1 MELILRYIELLEL
14 CHSDSYD
21 PFLVDMELRCLEA
34 IGILLRHNENHDP
47 VTGRFTFG
55 KQYIDV
61 TEEYKNRAT
70 PGEGSLT
77 YDVGYN
83 LRTHKE
89 EIDFAQWLHNEFG
102 GDIHLLSESKEDGVK
117 MPDYIWNNKLW
128 DLKTISNEKAAN
140 SAFRKGVNQIFDNP
154 GGVMLDCRKF
164 SVEEKTLLN
173 VIEKRMK
180 WHRDIDV
187 DIMIVKSDSDVQIIR
202 YKQKR

>member
-1 MELILRYIELLEL
+1 
-14 CHSDSYD
+14 
-21 PFLVDMELRCLEA
+21 
-34 IGILLRHNENHDP
+34 
-47 VTGRFTFG
+47 
-55 KQYIDV
+55 
-61 TEEYKNRAT
+61 
-70 PGEGSLT
+70 
-77 YDVGYN
+77 
-83 LRTHKE
+83 
-89 EIDFAQWLHNEFG
+89 
-102 GDIHLLSESKEDGVK
+102 

-140 SAFRKGVNQIFDNP
+140 SALRKGVNQIFDNP

>member
-1 MELILRYIELLEL
+1 MDLVLRYIELLEL

-21 PFLVDMELRCLEA
+21 PFLADIEERCLEE
-34 IGILLRHNENHDP
+34 IGILLRYNKNHDP

-77 YDVGYN
+77 YDDDYN
-83 LRTHKE
+83 AKAHKE
-89 EIDFAQWLHNEFG
+89 EIAFAQWLHNKMG
-102 GDIHLLSESKEDGVK
+102 GDIHLLNESKEDGVK

-140 SAFRKGVNQIFDNP
+140 SAVRKGVNQIFDNP
-154 GGVMLDCRKF
+154 GGIILDCRKF
-164 SVEEKTLLN
+164 SVEEKTLLG

>member
-1 MELILRYIELLEL
+1 MELTLRYIELLDL
-14 CHSDSYD
+14 CRSDRYD
-21 PFLVDMELRCLEA
+21 LFLADMELRCLEE

-89 EIDFAQWLHNEFG
+89 EIDFSQWLHNEFG

-117 MPDYIWNNKLW
+117 MPDYIWNEKMW
-128 DLKTISNEKAAN
+128 DLKIISSEKAAN
-140 SAFRKGVNQIFDNP
+140 TAIKRGQTQINKNP
-154 GGVMLDCRKF
+154 GGIILDLKEKEF
-164 SVEEKTLLN
+164 SQDLL
-173 VIEKRMK
+173 IEIINNRMK
-180 WHRDIDV
+180 WYSENV
-187 DIMIVKSDSDVQIIR
+187 GDIMIISNRKVFKVLR
-202 YKQKR
+202 YKK

>member
-14 CHSDSYD
+14 CHSELYD
-21 PFLVDMELRCLEA
+21 PFLADIEERCLEE

-47 VTGRFTFG
+47 HTGRFTFG

-70 PGEGSLT
+70 PGDGSLT
-77 YDVGYN
+77 YDDSYN
-83 LRTHKE
+83 SKAHKE
-89 EIDFAQWLHNEFG
+89 EIAFAQWLHNKMG
-102 GDIHLLSESKEDGVK
+102 GDIHLLNESKEDGVK

-140 SAFRKGVNQIFDNP
+140 SAVRKGINQIFDNP
-154 GGVMLDCRKF
+154 GGIILDCRKF
-164 SVEEKTLLN
+164 SVEEKTLLG

>member
-1 MELILRYIELLEL
+1 MDLVLRYREMLDL
-14 CHSDSYD
+14 CRSDRYD
-21 PFLVDMELRCLEA
+21 PFLANMEERCLEE
-34 IGILLRHNENHDP
+34 IGVLLRHNKNHDP

-77 YDVGYN
+77 YDDGYN
-83 LRTHKE
+83 SKAHKE
-89 EIDFAQWLHNEFG
+89 EIAFARWLHNKMG
-102 GDIHLLSESKEDGVK
+102 GDIHLLNESKEDGVK
-117 MPDYIWNNKLW
+117 TPDYIWNKKMW

-140 SAFRKGVNQIFDNP
+140 SALRKGVNQIFDNP
-154 GGVMLDCRKF
+154 GGVILDCRKF
-164 SVEEKTLLN
+164 NVEEKKLLD

-187 DIMIVKSDSDVQIIR
+187 DIMILKSDSDVRIIR

>member
-14 CHSDSYD
+14 CRSELYD
-21 PFLVDMELRCLEA
+21 PFLADIEERCLEE
-34 IGILLRHNENHDP
+34 IGVLLRHNKNHDP

-117 MPDYIWNNKLW
+117 MPDYIWNEKMW
-128 DLKTISNEKAAN
+128 DLKIISSEKAAN
-140 SAFRKGVNQIFDNP
+140 TAIKRGQTQIKKNP
-154 GGVMLDCRKF
+154 GGIILDLKEKEF
-164 SVEEKTLLN
+164 SQDLL
-173 VIEKRMK
+173 IEIINNRMK
-180 WHRDIDV
+180 WYSENV
-187 DIMIVKSDSDVQIIR
+187 GDIMIISNRKVFKVLR
-202 YKQKR
+202 YKK